1 MVECT
6 IKTWVAQVRTG
17 MNQLIRY
24 YANMVMLKA
33 RPQDCPVSN
42 GLQFSLMLGY
52 LMLAVI
58 SALSIYNLWG
68 SVVTSLLDLGIL
80 YMFTLVLLS
89 SKKER
94 IHQTFNAFLGAG
106 IIIGIFSAVC
116 SYLFEVDPETK
127 TISDAGIIVFLLIF
141 VWIVIVFGHIIRHAV
156 DTSLSIGIA
165 LGLGYVII
173 NTIVIITFSDLLR
186 IS

>member
-1 MVECT
+1 
-6 IKTWVAQVRTG
+6 
-17 MNQLIRY
+17 MNKLIEY
-24 YANMVMLKA
+24 YLNMVMLKA
-33 RPQDCPVSN
+33 RPQDCPASK
-42 GLQFSLMLGY
+42 GLQHFLVVIY
-52 LMLAVI
+52 FVLAVI
-58 SALSIYNLWG
+58 SALSIYNIWG
-68 SVVTSLLDLGIL
+68 SVVTSLLDLTIL

-89 SKKER
+89 NKKER
-94 IHQTFNAFLGAG
+94 THQTFNAFLGSG
-106 IIIGIFSAVC
+106 IIIGVVSALC
-116 SYLFEVDPETK
+116 SHLFQINPETE

>member
-1 MVECT
+1 M
-6 IKTWVAQVRTG
+6 K
-17 MNQLIRY
+17 QLIQHY
-24 YANMVMLKA
+24 SNMVRLRA
-33 RPQDCPVSN
+33 RPQDCPVSKS
-42 GLQFSLMLGY
+42 LQSSLMLIYFLLG
-52 LMLAVI
+52 VI
-58 SALSIYNLWG
+58 SALSIYNIWG
-68 SVVTSLLDLGIL
+68 SVVTSLLDLGVL

-94 IHQTFNAFLGAG
+94 VHQTFNAFLGSG
-106 IIIGIFSAVC
+106 IIIGIFSAIC
-116 SYLFEVDPETK
+116 SYLFEIDPETE